1 MYDGGPE
8 NIVSEQLLSLLQ
20 FQVMACEESRT
31 NSADSG
37 RADDETE
44 VLLEDWSDDLQED
57 SNVVEH
63 VSKQPD
69 NTQSLAATQ
78 RAAQ

>member
-1 MYDGGPE
+1 MYEGGPQ

-44 VLLEDWSDDLQED
+44 VLLED
-57 SNVVEH
+57 
-63 VSKQPD
+63 
-69 NTQSLAATQ
+69 
-78 RAAQ
+78 